1 MKLLPL
7 LFLFVSLL
15 SLPAAE
21 LKTVEDFKAAA
32 DKANA
37 VLTIPEWP
45 QTPDEVEA
53 GIKTA
58 IDAANAAL
66 DQIGSQEPAK
76 VTFKSTVVALDDV
89 AYQANLAGNRTVVVK
104 ETNTSKEMR
113 EAAEKAV
120 KTFQDWAVGVDYRE
134 DVYRAIKAFEKTNPK
149 LTGEDKKLLQETLR
163 DYRRAGLEFIER
175 EARGSRTVAQRTRKS
190 RDRL

>member
-1 MKLLPL
+1 M
-7 LFLFVSLL
+7 
-15 SLPAAE
+15 AANSRSGRSGN
-21 LKTVEDFKAAA
+21 KDR
-32 DKANA
+32 DR
-37 VLTIPEWP
+37 
-45 QTPDEVEA
+45 Q
-53 GIKTA
+53 
-58 IDAANAAL
+58 ANAAL
-66 DQIGSQEPAK
+66 DQIGAQEPTK